1 MDSELQVLK
10 KIWEN
15 KEESYV
21 KLISSQTGLGTDYV
35 HYLGHCL
42 LKKNQIKPIQGKR
55 DWYKITAKGKKELES
70 RHLIRSKIAKKA
82 ANTEKVIYYFPKK
95 LSVPKLKVASR
106 SGKKAKL
113 AENNFQKASQA
124 KKIKRSSRDNL
135 IKAEEKKMNVWRSVA
150 KAASFLKNV
159 M

>member
-1 MDSELQVLK
+1 MDSELRVLK

-55 DWYKITAKGKKELES
+55 DWYKITVKGKKELES

-95 LSVPKLKVASR
+95 ISR
-106 SGKKAKL
+106 QITG
-113 AENNFQKASQA
+113 QKASQA
-124 KKIKRSSRDNL
+124 SLNKKFSRDNL
-135 IKAEEKKMNVWRSVA
+135 IKAEEKKMNVWRSIA